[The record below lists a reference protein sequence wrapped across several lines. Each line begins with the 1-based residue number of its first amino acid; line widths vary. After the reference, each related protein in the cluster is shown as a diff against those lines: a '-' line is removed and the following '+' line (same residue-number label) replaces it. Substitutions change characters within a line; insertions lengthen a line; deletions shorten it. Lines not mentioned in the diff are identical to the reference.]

1 MRSFG
6 EEAKTEESSCGGA
19 WAIGRLGAERAQE
32 ARQPGKRAQ
41 GRLGQKPQEDYR
53 CPAQCSPPAA
63 WTTQERLSSSIAIIR
78 TRFGHH
84 AIGLGDAGIRYRR
97 DEFVPA
103 REFSCRR
110 PPELLAH

>member
-1 MRSFG
+1 MRSLG
-6 EEAKTEESSCGGA
+6 EEAKTEESARGGA

-53 CPAQCSPPAA
+53 RPAQCPPPAA

-97 DEFVPA
+97 DAFVPA

>member
-6 EEAKTEESSCGGA
+6 EEAKTEESARGGA
-19 WAIGRLGAERAQE
+19 WAIGRVGAERAQE
-32 ARQPGKRAQ
+32 ARQPRKRSE
-41 GRLGQKPQEDYR
+41 GWLGQKPQEGYSR
-53 CPAQCSPPAA
+53 QAQCLPSAA
-63 WTTQERLSSSIAIIR
+63 WTAQERLSASISTIR

-97 DEFVPA
+97 GEFVPA
-103 REFSCRR
+103 REFSCRL